1 MCKFL
6 ALRWTNSPRTGL
18 VESKTK
24 PLFDGNNEPDKISA
38 AAFLRQALQALRL
51 AFTLEIEYA

>member
-24 PLFDGNNEPDKISA
+24 PFFDGNNEPDKISA
-38 AAFLRQALQALRL
+38 AVFLRQALQALRL
-51 AFTLEIEYA
+51 AFTLEI